1 MIVSQLVILPN
12 VIDPDSVKSYNQY
25 DCIPAGKITKCD
37 WPENTVKAKKQYV
50 CITNGKITK
59 KATYNMIF

>member
-37 WPENTVKAKKQYV
+37 WPS
-50 CITNGKITK
+50 
-59 KATYNMIF
+59 